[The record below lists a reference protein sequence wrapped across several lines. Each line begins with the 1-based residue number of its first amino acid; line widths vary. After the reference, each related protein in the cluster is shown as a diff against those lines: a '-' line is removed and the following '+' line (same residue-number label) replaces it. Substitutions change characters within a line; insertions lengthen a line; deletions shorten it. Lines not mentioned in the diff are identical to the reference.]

1 MAYELDTCCLGL
13 KCMIVIAHD
22 LERAN
27 GVSVPCIVWE
37 VVKVLLDTS
46 FHESEC
52 ILQLLSCSFKE

>member
-1 MAYELDTCCLGL
+1 MTYELDTCYLGL

-22 LERAN
+22 LERVN

-52 ILQLLSCSFKE
+52 IL